1 MAKCWQRAA
10 SRQNALLHSS
20 YPDALSRLAHGVA
33 QDTLSREPP
42 APHHLHQR
50 AGNAAWKEEDD
61 DDEQN
66 SECQAAS
73 NGPSRREFIKTYEGD
88 RTQDRTQ
95 EMPRA
100 TQYNRQNQ
108 LRGEDP
114 VKLLRGNLTRQ
125 LAVQA
130 SGKADE

>member
-1 MAKCWQRAA
+1 MFGLGHSMAKCWQRAA
-10 SRQNALLHSS
+10 SRQNVLLHRSN
-20 YPDALSRLAHGVA
+20 
-33 QDTLSREPP
+33 QDTLSRVPP
-42 APHHLHQR
+42 APHHLQQR

-66 SECQAAS
+66 SERQAAP

-100 TQYNRQNQ
+100 TQHNRQN
-108 LRGEDP
+108 
-114 VKLLRGNLTRQ
+114 
-125 LAVQA
+125 
-130 SGKADE
+130 